1 MTVARVNGNLL
12 DRLPETYGSLLNNF
26 FTEGLTPKRNLTKFH
41 PQVDAIETEKDFQI
55 QVALPGFKKEDIHL
69 EFQEGKLTISGE
81 RKFNTEKKENK
92 YHFIETNYG
101 NFNRSFFLPDNI
113 NEGAIEANFENGILA
128 VVVPKDE
135 KKVLKRQIE
144 VK

>member
-1 MTVARVNGNLL
+1 MKLATVNSALL
-12 DRLPETYGSLLNNF
+12 DRLPEIYGSLF
-26 FTEGLTPKRNLTKFH
+26 DKVFTEGWTAKPSLAKFV
-41 PQVDAIETEKDFQI
+41 PQADAIESEKDFQL
-55 QVALPGFKKEDIHL
+55 QVALPGFKKEDINL

-81 RKFNTEKKENK
+81 RKFDSEQKGNKFHFIQTNYGHFSQPFFLPENINESA
-92 YHFIETNYG
+92 IETN
-101 NFNRSFFLPDNI
+101 FQD
-113 NEGAIEANFENGILA
+113 GILT

>member
-1 MTVARVNGNLL
+1 MKLATVNPHLL
-12 DRLPETYGSLLNNF
+12 DRLPETYGSLFDKL
-26 FTEGLTPKRNLTKFH
+26 FTEGLTAKPSLAKFN
-41 PQVDAIETEKDFQI
+41 PQADAVESEKDFQI

-69 EFQEGKLTISGE
+69 EFQENKLTISGE
-81 RKFNTEKKENK
+81 RKFDTEKKDVK
-92 YHFIETNYG
+92 YHFIQTNYG
-101 NFNRSFFLPDNI
+101 HFTRAFFLPDNI
-113 NEGAIEANFENGILA
+113 DATAIEANFENGILT